1 MKGRFFVN
9 YDGVN
14 MITCG
19 FGNCYVIRGRRGDI
33 LIDTCTKEYRG
44 EIETWLHNY
53 DIRLIVLTHGHN
65 DHIGNAAYFS
75 KLYGADIAMCVYDM
89 KLARDNSIHKLYSIG
104 AAGKILAAA
113 SKKNIEKTRVESF
126 GIDIFLD
133 DGMALGEEFGADCT
147 AVKLD
152 GHTKGS
158 YGVLCGGDLYVGDAA
173 MNFIKPSFPLI
184 CESPKAARKSLE
196 RIRALKPK
204 RIFFGHGKPIESGTE
219 EYRKMFVR

>member
-1 MKGRFFVN
+1 MN

-19 FGNCYVIRGRRGDI
+19 FGNCYVIRGKRGDI

-113 SKKNIEKTRVESF
+113 SKKSIEKTRAENF

-133 DGMALGEEFGADCT
+133 DGMTLGEEFGADCT

-158 YGVLCGGDLYVGDAA
+158 YGVLYGGDLYVGDAA

>member
-1 MKGRFFVN
+1 MN

-19 FGNCYVIRGRRGDI
+19 FGNCYVIRGKRGDI

-113 SKKNIEKTRVESF
+113 SKKNIEKTRAENF

-133 DGMALGEEFGADCT
+133 DGMPLGEEFGADCT

-158 YGVLCGGDLYVGDAA
+158 YGVLCGSDLYVGDAA

-184 CESPKAARKSLE
+184 CESPKAARESLE
-196 RIRALKPK
+196 RIRALNPK
-204 RIFFGHGKPIESGTE
+204 RIFFGHGKPIELGTD

>member
-1 MKGRFFVN
+1 MN
-9 YDGVN
+9 YEEVN

-19 FGNCYVIRGRRGDI
+19 FGNCYVVRGKRGDI
-33 LIDTCTKEYRG
+33 LIDTCTKEYRN

-53 DIRLIVLTHGHN
+53 DIKMIVLTHGHN

-89 KLARDNSIHKLYSIG
+89 KLAHDNGLHKLYSIG

-113 SKKNIEKTRVESF
+113 SMAPKTLRKSRAESF

-133 DGMALGEEFGADCT
+133 DGMALGEDFGADCT

-158 YGVLCGGDLYVGDAA
+158 FGVLCDGDLYVGDAA

-184 CESPKAARKSLE
+184 CESPKAARASLN
-196 RIRALKPK
+196 RIRELKPK
-204 RIFFGHGKPIESGTE
+204 RIFFGHGKPIEAGTE
-219 EYRKMFVR
+219 EYRKMFIG

>member
-1 MKGRFFVN
+1 
-9 YDGVN
+9 

-19 FGNCYVIRGRRGDI
+19 FGNCYVIRGKRGDI

-75 KLYGADIAMCVYDM
+75 KLYGADVAMCVYDM
-89 KLARDNSIHKLYSIG
+89 KLARDNSIHKLFSIG

-113 SKKNIEKTRVESF
+113 SKKSIEKTRAENF

-133 DGMALGEEFGADCT
+133 DGMPLGEEFGADCT

-158 YGVLCGGDLYVGDAA
+158 YGVLCGSDLYVGDAA

-196 RIRALKPK
+196 RIRALNPK

>member
-1 MKGRFFVN
+1 MN

-19 FGNCYVIRGRRGDI
+19 FGNCYVVRGRRGDI

-44 EIETWLHNY
+44 EIEVWLHNY

-75 KLYGADIAMCVYDM
+75 KLFGADIAMCVYDM
-89 KLARDNSIHKLYSIG
+89 KLARDNSIHKLYSVG
-104 AAGKILAAA
+104 AAGKLLKAVSTSPKILR
-113 SKKNIEKTRVESF
+113 ETRAESL
-126 GIDIFLD
+126 GTDIFLD
-133 DGMALGEEFGADCT
+133 DGMSLGEDFGADCT

-158 YGVLCGGDLYVGDAA
+158 YGVLCGSDLYVGDAA
-173 MNFIKPSFPLI
+173 MNFVRPSFPLI
-184 CESPKAARKSLE
+184 CESPKAAGKSLE
-196 RIRALKPK
+196 RIRAIKPK
-204 RIFFGHGKPIESGTE
+204 RIFFGHGKPVEEGTN
-219 EYRKMFVR
+219 EYRKLFAG

>member
-1 MKGRFFVN
+1 MN
-9 YDGVN
+9 YKGVN

-19 FGNCYVIRGRRGDI
+19 FGNCYVVRGERGDI
-33 LIDTCTKEYRG
+33 LIDTCTADYRD

-75 KLYGADIAMCVYDM
+75 RLYGADIAMCVYDM
-89 KLARDNSIHKLYSIG
+89 KLARDNGLHKLYSIG
-104 AAGKILAAA
+104 AAGKVLAAV
-113 SKKNIEKTRVESF
+113 SKKSMEKTHSQGF

-133 DGMALGEEFGADCT
+133 DGMSLGEEFGADCT

-158 YGVLCGGDLYVGDAA
+158 FGVLHGGDLYVGDAA
-173 MNFIKPSFPLI
+173 MNFLKPSFPLI
-184 CESPKAARKSLE
+184 CESPKAARESLN
-196 RIRALKPK
+196 RIRELKPK
-204 RIFFGHGKPIESGTE
+204 RIFFGHGDPIERGTN
-219 EYRKMFVR
+219 EYLKLFAGR